1 MSPSNR
7 RDFLKAGLAAGA
19 MATVGVPSLAA
30 AKATATSTVVLGKS
44 NLPVTRLAFGTGTN
58 SGTELAALGQA
69 EVTRLVRYAY
79 DHGIRF
85 FETAEAYQTPAM
97 LGEALKGLPRDSYH
111 LMSKVTTFHEGIDP
125 QAKFDEL
132 RKTSQTEYFDIMLL
146 HWQHSADW
154 PETTKRW
161 QDGILQ
167 AQQRKIIRTHG
178 ASVHGLPA
186 LRQMPGN
193 PWLDVALIR
202 INHNGSRM
210 DGPTYEDTN
219 HPDNVSEVVDHIH
232 KVKSD
237 GLGVIGMK
245 LCGGG
250 QFSKSHDDRVK
261 AMRFAF
267 QTAHVDSA
275 TVGFKTTQEI
285 DEAIDNMNLA
295 LS

>member
-1 MSPSNR
+1 
-7 RDFLKAGLAAGA
+7 
-19 MATVGVPSLAA
+19 
-30 AKATATSTVVLGKS
+30 
-44 NLPVTRLAFGTGTN
+44 
-58 SGTELAALGQA
+58 
-69 EVTRLVRYAY
+69 
-79 DHGIRF
+79 
-85 FETAEAYQTPAM
+85 
-97 LGEALKGLPRDSYH
+97 
-111 LMSKVTTFHEGIDP
+111 MSKVTTFHAGIEP

-132 RKTSQTEYFDIMLL
+132 RRTSQTEYFDIMLL
-146 HWQHSADW
+146 HWQHTADW

-161 QDGILQ
+161 QDGILE

-193 PWLDVALIR
+193 TWLDVGLIR
-202 INHNGSRM
+202 INHNGARM
-210 DGPTYEDTN
+210 DGPTYEDSN

-232 KVKSD
+232 KLKAE

-250 QFSKSHDDRVK
+250 QFEHSHDDRVK

-267 QTAHVDSA
+267 QNAGIDSA
-275 TVGFKTTQEI
+275 TIGFKSTQEI
-285 DEAIDNMNLA
+285 DEAITNMNLA